1 MGLIAGELDINV
13 PAIDFGLLEDFIEL
27 SKNTH
32 VSTDMSKEE
41 RIYQQRNNRPYPW
54 ERRLLEN
61 NGAPLHDYSNHPAF
75 AQLLETLNCLPIV
88 KSTRVVLLL
97 RQIAQSDYDFNFHFD
112 RGGPY
117 SFRIC
122 LGLDT
127 NKAFLE
133 MSKLKP
139 EFLTMSWRDRILNEY
154 VEEKKYDIIPTKTNT
169 VFCIESKEYPHR
181 VPINDSGMR
190 LVLVVSGELTEP
202 IEQLN
207 FTAKVTD

>member
-1 MGLIAGELDINV
+1 MGLIAGELDIDV
-13 PAIDFGLLEDFIEL
+13 PAIDFSLLEDFIEL

-32 VSTDMSKEE
+32 VGTDMSKEE

-54 ERRLLEN
+54 QRRLLEN
-61 NGAPLHDYSNHPAF
+61 AGVTLHNYHTHPAF
-75 AQLLETLNCLPIV
+75 AQLVQTLDSLPIL

-97 RQIAQSDYDFNFHFD
+97 SQVAQSDYDFNFHFD

-127 NKAFLE
+127 NQAFLE

-154 VEEKKYDIIPTKTNT
+154 VEEEKYDIIPTKTNT

-190 LVLVVSGELTEP
+190 LVLVVSGVLTEP
-202 IEQLN
+202 IEQLT